1 VGLVFQDPSTQLV
14 MDRVEDDVAFG
25 LENRDWSPPEMHER
39 VPDVLAQMGLSDRA
53 RTRIATLSGGEEQRV
68 ALAGVVAPRPAVL
81 VLDEPTANL
90 DPTGARKFIRELAAV
105 RAERSATIVLI
116 EHRVDLVWDLA
127 DLLLVLG
134 RDGRP
139 IEFGPPAAVVE
150 RSARRIAD
158 AGVWL
163 PRAIEDGLGERPPRM
178 VSQAPKTATSQR
190 VAAVTATHVDYAY
203 GRGAPVVQDAS
214 LVVHPGDRVALVG
227 PNGSG
232 KSTLGRLLVGL
243 LKPLRGTIALFGDP
257 PHHLPAAVLARR
269 AGYVF
274 QDPEAQFLA
283 DTVAE
288 EINVGLSDD
297 ERAHVPELMMHLRLP
312 LEEFGT
318 RSPYALSGGE
328 QRRLSLACCLVRS
341 PRFVV
346 LDEPTF
352 GQDRSGHGALLEILR
367 ARVDAGAAVMAATH
381 DERFVAEFAEQI
393 VTLDRGHITSVAE
406 APGMSASQP

>member
-1 VGLVFQDPSTQLV
+1 

-25 LENRDWSPPEMHER
+25 LENRGWSPREMHAR
-39 VPDVLAQMGLSDRA
+39 VPEVLAQLGLSERA

-68 ALAGVVAPRPAVL
+68 ALAGVVAPRPGVL

-90 DPTGARKFIRELAAV
+90 DPSGANAFLRELAAL
-105 RAERSATIVLI
+105 RAKRSATIVLI

-150 RSARRIAD
+150 RSARTIAD

-163 PRAIEDGLGERPPRM
+163 PRAIEAALGKRGPRLI
-178 VSQAPKTATSQR
+178 PKDRNATTQR
-190 VAAVTATHVDYAY
+190 VAEVNATHVDYAY
-203 GRGAPVVQDAS
+203 GRGAPVLEDVS
-214 LVVHPGDRVALVG
+214 LTVYAGDRVALVG

-243 LKPLRGTIALFGDP
+243 LKPMRGTVDLFGDR
-257 PHHLPAAVLARR
+257 PHRLPAAMLARR

-283 DTVAE
+283 DTVAD
-288 EINVGLSDD
+288 EINVGLRDA
-297 ERAHVPELMMHLRLP
+297 ERAHAPEVMAQLGLP
-312 LEEFGT
+312 LEEFAS

-341 PRFVV
+341 PAFVV

-352 GQDRSGHGALLEILR
+352 GQDRFGHEALLDILGT
-367 ARVDAGAAVMAATH
+367 RVDSGASVMAATH
-381 DERFVAEFAEQI
+381 DERFVAEFAERI
-393 VTLDRGHITSVAE
+393 VTLDRGHITSVAD
-406 APGMSASQP
+406 ARRASVSAEK